1 MTNSTPRR
9 SRARSAA
16 PAPRRGF
23 IAQISAVLLQPGAF
37 FTALPDLSATRQWVA
52 VAALLML
59 LLGASAVRQAEQP
72 ASTGAID
79 GPSMGFESSGMG
91 GPIPGDFGAPPPDMG
106 VPGGAPAP
114 GAGADP
120 SQTLSTA
127 LVAAA
132 GLLLAWA
139 IQMLL
144 LSEVSLFNGQ
154 APSLSRNFHIAIW
167 ASVPLGL
174 MAALQLAYYAAGGK
188 VGQPGISG
196 IIAEQQFFMEQSAIV
211 QNLLWSAASQ
221 LTLFG
226 VWSAIL
232 LYVGARRALA
242 GRWYASL
249 LVVIAWA
256 FVLVVTPV
264 LTGAIDQ
271 ARLTPEES
279 QVLPVDPGMGM
290 EIPPDMEM
298 PPADMPGAS
307 LDFPGD
313 ESAPIKDST
322 APGDSEAP
330 VEVRPLVPSGN

>member
-1 MTNSTPRR
+1 MTNSTSRR
-9 SRARSAA
+9 PRARSAA

-23 IAQISAVLLQPGAF
+23 VAQISAVLLQPGAF
-37 FTALPDLSATRQWVA
+37 FAALPDLSTTRQWVA

-59 LLGASAVRQAEQP
+59 LVGASAVRQAEQP
-72 ASTGAID
+72 ASSAPID
-79 GPSMGFESSGMG
+79 SPGMGMEGGMG
-91 GPIPGDFGAPPPDMG
+91 GPFPGDFGAPPPDMG

-114 GAGADP
+114 GAGSDP

-139 IQMLL
+139 IQTLL

-154 APSLSRNFHIAIW
+154 APSLGRNFHIAIW

-196 IIAEQQFFMEQSAIV
+196 IIAEQHFFMEQSAIV

-242 GRWYASL
+242 GRWYAAL

-256 FVLVVTPV
+256 FVLIVTPV

-279 QVLPVDPGMGM
+279 QVLPVDPGMEM
-290 EIPPDMEM
+290 PPDMEI

-307 LDFPGD
+307 LDFPGG
-313 ESAPIKDST
+313 ESAPVEDNT
-322 APGDSEAP
+322 APGEAEAP
-330 VEVRPLVPSGN
+330 AEVRPLVPSGN